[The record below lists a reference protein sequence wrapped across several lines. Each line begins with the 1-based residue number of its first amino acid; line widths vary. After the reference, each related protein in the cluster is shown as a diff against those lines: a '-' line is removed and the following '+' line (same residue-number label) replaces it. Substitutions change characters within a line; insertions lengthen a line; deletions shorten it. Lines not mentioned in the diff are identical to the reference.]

1 MLDLTG
7 VLQTVT
13 AEMAGYAAVTVAYV
27 VSDRQASEE
36 EGKQKRSLQL
46 LVLCQV
52 LFDVIY
58 IHVIMYVFLWMETV
72 FFTSQC

>member
-36 EGKQKRSLQL
+36 EGRQK
-46 LVLCQV
+46 
-52 LFDVIY
+52 
-58 IHVIMYVFLWMETV
+58 
-72 FFTSQC
+72 